1 MANNAGGSN
10 SISKI
15 GLKKKHGAESAGY
28 HKHSISNGNARSMN
42 NFLSTEPLAQ
52 SKQAAY
58 GDPNVANL
66 QQPNNVNPVVG
77 ASMIP
82 EQMK

>member
-1 MANNAGGSN
+1 
-10 SISKI
+10 
-15 GLKKKHGAESAGY
+15 
-28 HKHSISNGNARSMN
+28 MN

-52 SKQAAY
+52 AKQAAY